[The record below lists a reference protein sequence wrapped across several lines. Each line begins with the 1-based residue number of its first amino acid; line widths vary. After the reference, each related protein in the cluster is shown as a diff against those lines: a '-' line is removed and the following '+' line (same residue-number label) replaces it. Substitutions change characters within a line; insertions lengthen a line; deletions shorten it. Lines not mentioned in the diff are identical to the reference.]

1 MFKKILIVAAVCL
14 VVGFALGMY
23 SGYKMRASGDSKRSA
38 EYFASGKGFY
48 DRRMYPEAAEMF
60 NRSLGLSPDTESTRL
75 LLSSSYRFMNLTAL
89 SSGAAAR

>member
-23 SGYKMRASGDSKRSA
+23 SGYKIRASGDSKRSA
-38 EYFASGKGFY
+38 EFFASGKGFY
-48 DRRMYPEAAEMF
+48 DRGLYPEAAEMF
-60 NRSLGLSPDTESTRL
+60 NRSLALAPDAESTRL

-89 SSGAAAR
+89 SNRDTGR